1 MSDLSKSIIEECML
15 EAYHQIKDNN
25 EGNNADYIPYLAN
38 IPRELFSIAISLPDG
53 DVLSIG
59 DSDYKFGIES
69 ISKVSTAILVMNQS
83 TPDQLMKKIGADAT
97 GLPFNSISAL
107 VGGESRSNSPL
118 VNAGAISCCSMVLPF
133 GDFDQKWEKIL
144 KMAESL
150 CGQPLKLIDE
160 LYNSEGETNFHNRA
174 IAWILKSNSNIFD
187 DTEKTLDLYTRQC
200 SLAIDTKALA
210 VIGGTIANGGINP
223 ITLKRVFREEVSS
236 KIVALMAIQ
245 GFYET
250 SGDWLY
256 NSGIPAKTG
265 VGGGIVGIMP
275 KKFGIAAFSPPLD
288 KSGNSI
294 KAQLAIKHIVKKL
307 RLNIFGN
314 V

>member
-1 MSDLSKSIIEECML
+1 MNDLSRSIIEECML
-15 EAYHQIKDNN
+15 EAYHQTKDNN
-25 EGNNADYIPYLAN
+25 QGHNADYIPYLAN
-38 IPRELFSIAISLPDG
+38 VPKSLFSIAISLPDG
-53 DVLSIG
+53 EILSVG
-59 DSDYKFGIES
+59 ESDYKFGIES

-83 TPDQLMKKIGADAT
+83 TPDELMKKIGADAT

-150 CGQPLKLIDE
+150 CGQPLELIQE
-160 LYNSEGETNFHNRA
+160 LYDSEAETNFHNRA
-174 IAWILKSNSNIFD
+174 IAWILKSSSNIFD

-210 VIGGTIANGGINP
+210 VMGGTIANGGLNP
-223 ITLKRVFREEVSS
+223 ITLKRVFREEVTS

-250 SGDWLY
+250 SGDWIY

-265 VGGGIVGIMP
+265 VGGGVVGVMP
-275 KKFGIAAFSPPLD
+275 KKFGIAAFSPALD
-288 KSGNSI
+288 KSGNSV
-294 KAQLAIKHIVKKL
+294 KAQLAIKYIVNKL
-307 RLNIFGN
+307 KLNIFG
-314 V
+314 VV